1 MYCLKM
7 IKKEREEEIMNKI
20 IQKLLSYKNGVYIE
34 YNPEDNSY
42 QIKVDNKQDEKD
54 ILLKGLEVLTKKIKK
69 KIKEIKKIQ
78 ND

>member
-54 ILLKGLEVLTKKIKK
+54 ILLKGLEVLTKKLFK

>member
-54 ILLKGLEVLTKKIKK
+54 ILLKGLEVLTKKI
-69 KIKEIKKIQ
+69 
-78 ND
+78 

>member
-42 QIKVDNKQDEKD
+42 
-54 ILLKGLEVLTKKIKK
+54 
-69 KIKEIKKIQ
+69 
-78 ND
+78 

>member
-1 MYCLKM
+1 MNCYKIKNFLMWMYCLKM

-42 QIKVDNKQDEKD
+42 
-54 ILLKGLEVLTKKIKK
+54 
-69 KIKEIKKIQ
+69 
-78 ND
+78 